1 MVLFL
6 SLLDMDTIEHM
17 NVNNKTKKNG
27 NYR

>member
-1 MVLFL
+1 
-6 SLLDMDTIEHM
+6 LDMDTIEHM